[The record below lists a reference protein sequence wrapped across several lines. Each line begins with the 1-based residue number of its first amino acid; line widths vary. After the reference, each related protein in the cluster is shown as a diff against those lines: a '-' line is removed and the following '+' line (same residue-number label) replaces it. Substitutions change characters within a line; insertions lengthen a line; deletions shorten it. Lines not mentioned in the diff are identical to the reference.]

1 MSKIS
6 RGLLY
11 LAFVLIFNFNQSFH
25 AFAAGNEHS
34 IKTEIFKFNPKI
46 KKIEY
51 SSDKVL
57 DFLNMK
63 FISVTTDQPEYWPD
77 EDVYLK
83 IIMPMAPSREVKI
96 TFQKKDSISKELGK
110 FKLDDGG
117 ILVQKIM
124 SGTES
129 RLEPGEYTVIVERT
143 DKNIQDFTTFSV
155 IEGSLS
161 SVSFAYEFKQMTD
174 FDALKDVRGGW
185 FLGNAGGAGMRW
197 GNMLF
202 VKNQLREFNE
212 PFSGKATVKTR
223 CYLPGCNGCEAG
235 PPEDIDISNGSLEVG
250 LDIRSHSG
258 PFEIEMTTPKGSV
271 RHMFQKSGH
280 IERQSTK
287 LTHNMTNNFFAT
299 LAPYEG
305 TSQVYGRD
313 VFIEKSMN
321 KNENDAFELTSP
333 VCDESN
339 KIEILAR
346 KDVVNARAMVF
357 YFGDDCELKTREI
370 VLSKK
375 IKKGKKI
382 ELECFPPYSFVALAG
397 CAADRLDCFES
408 WAIVFAQSRISVEIT
423 APETGMPLSSIDIDL
438 KCTDMRSGRGMPC
451 RGILEVFD
459 NRVESKSP
467 KEPLVSAIGDSYRSL
482 SDYTSNWVDLTGYG
496 DGYNISNNLNIE
508 RNNTDINKSGRGIFS
523 DVPKNHWSYKAIDKF
538 LHKSSSAYYDT
549 QKLKKG
555 KLMTRYEMAL
565 AITRLINN
573 KSGGADLN
581 ILQKLAVEFAN
592 ELTLLGVNVHTLEE
606 EVKTGNVVDALK
618 SDVEMLK
625 KGGIGK
631 FKISLE
637 DRIRFEENN
646 KNLNAGSSN
655 IGNSRFVNRLRMN
668 IKGQLDDNV
677 STHISLKDSTVHGRG
692 ARKSV
697 VSGTGA
703 AYSTNRDLYLGYVD
717 IKNSGDGKIADSAKQ
732 GSHTLTVGKAFVMD
746 DKTGGVAANNN
757 YRGSSFNV
765 DHEWKAVSAGAY
777 YMERNSNAAN
787 SDLTMGKFDTRINGR
802 RNADTQNSDK
812 RNFEARNSEKNNDD
826 MLPEMIRTG
835 EKKVVYCGAVVTDK
849 NGRARLSVQL
859 PPQMG
864 RCKIRFVALDK
875 FDYLEKNKDIDVNKD
890 IYVET
895 SVPAFIIPG
904 SHIIAKAH
912 VAGRPGEKKNL
923 KLSGAC
929 LEKEVSIEMPEGKKD
944 FEFELVG
951 KNYGALHMEIFDNS
965 GKLIDR
971 RDVNIKNSASANIT
985 YSNIVISNGSPINFK
1000 KGENVQIYSNPGTM
1014 LRGLVRNIVTTMYS
1028 WFAHAEAI
1036 TAQAAI
1042 RATLLRAIDE
1052 KIIDD
1057 DGMRDI
1063 LKSGLVKSIRDFTE
1077 KFYDEKSGLVHPYPD
1092 VPVDITWT
1100 IWSAKNLISVVNS
1113 LKGSER
1119 LKNEFSDVILA
1130 TSAMAEKMIS
1140 ELLRRGVSI
1149 HELGMFD
1156 PKTGEDVIPVEID
1169 GKVVYQALIDD
1180 AAIRWFVD
1188 KIIPELDLPNS
1199 KGTKNVL
1206 TAFNKCY
1213 DKYRFM
1219 RAFERTGPLYYI
1231 LVNLKP
1237 LFIRNDKNFAPLFA
1251 VVARGLI
1258 NTSEPGLIQGPALL
1272 GGVYSSPQTAVKFI
1286 ELLILMAGEKKI
1298 RTDATVEVFKNG
1310 GIKET
1315 IQLSDSPLTFE
1326 ATDGGLT
1333 VKAPEFSAMR
1343 SDEIAEVDLFGH
1355 LEKPAFFKAEFD
1367 RDQMNI
1373 GDEGIFNIQL
1383 EKGKDPS
1390 EYYAIIAV
1398 PSTLSIRQTDD
1409 LLSDYKGQ
1417 LLYGQKSSGGA
1428 GMQLLTAP
1436 FRGSSTMTLHVEG
1449 ARKGE
1454 SVGFVTVRHIF
1465 NPEVIATV
1473 KTVKVTVK

>member
-11 LAFVLIFNFNQSFH
+11 LAFVLIFNFNQSFY

-57 DFLNMK
+57 GFLNLK

-77 EDVYLK
+77 EDVFLK

-185 FLGNAGGAGMRW
+185 FLGNPGGAGMRW
-197 GNMLF
+197 GNGLF
-202 VKNQLREFNE
+202 VKNQVREFNE
-212 PFSGKATVKTR
+212 PFSGKAAVKTR

-235 PPEDIDISNGSLEVG
+235 PSQDIDIRNGLLEVD
-250 LDIRSHSG
+250 LDIGGHSG
-258 PFEIEMTTPKGSV
+258 PFEIEVTTPKGSV
-271 RHMFQKSGH
+271 RHLFQKSGH

-287 LTHNMTNNFFAT
+287 LTHNMTNDFNAT

-305 TSQVYGRD
+305 TSQIYGRD
-313 VFIEKSMN
+313 VFIEKGRN

-346 KDVVNARAMVF
+346 KDVVNARAVIF

-370 VLSKK
+370 VLSKR
-375 IKKGKKI
+375 IKKGEKI
-382 ELECFPPYSFVALAG
+382 ELECFPPYCFVALAG

-408 WAIVFAQSRISVEIT
+408 WAIVFAPSRISVEIT
-423 APETGMPLSSIDIDL
+423 TPETGMPLSSIDIDL

-467 KEPLVSAIGDSYRSL
+467 KEPLVSAIGDSYRGL
-482 SDYTSNWVDLTGYG
+482 SNYTSNWVDLTGYG
-496 DGYNISNNLNIE
+496 G
-508 RNNTDINKSGRGIFS
+508 NKS
-523 DVPKNHWSYKAIDKF
+523 D
-538 LHKSSSAYYDT
+538 
-549 QKLKKG
+549 
-555 KLMTRYEMAL
+555 
-565 AITRLINN
+565 
-573 KSGGADLN
+573 
-581 ILQKLAVEFAN
+581 
-592 ELTLLGVNVHTLEE
+592 
-606 EVKTGNVVDALK
+606 
-618 SDVEMLK
+618 
-625 KGGIGK
+625 
-631 FKISLE
+631 
-637 DRIRFEENN
+637 
-646 KNLNAGSSN
+646 
-655 IGNSRFVNRLRMN
+655 NSRFIKRLRMN

-677 STHISLKDSTVHGRG
+677 STHISLKDSTVHGQ
-692 ARKSV
+692 AVQNNSV
-697 VSGTGA
+697 TGA
-703 AYSTNRDLYLGYVD
+703 GSYKGSAAGTNRDLYLGYVD
-717 IKNSGDGKIADSAKQ
+717 IKNFGGGKLADSVKQ
-732 GSHTLTVGKAFVMD
+732 GRYTITVGKGYTLD
-746 DKTGGVAANNN
+746 DEADGTAANNN
-757 YRGSSFNV
+757 YRGSNSDI
-765 DHEWKAVSAGAY
+765 DHKWKNVSAGAY
-777 YMERNSNAAN
+777 YMETNSVTE
-787 SDLTMGKFDTRINGR
+787 DR
-802 RNADTQNSDK
+802 
-812 RNFEARNSEKNNDD
+812 
-826 MLPEMIRTG
+826 LPDVIREG

-849 NGRARLSVQL
+849 NGRARVSVQL

-912 VAGRPGEKKNL
+912 VAGRPGEKMTL

-965 GKLIDR
+965 GKLVDR
-971 RDVNIKNSASANIT
+971 HDVNIKNSASANVT
-985 YSNIVISNGSPINFK
+985 YSNIIISNGSPINLK

-1014 LRGLVRNIVTTMYS
+1014 LRGLVRSIVTTMYS

-1052 KIIDD
+1052 KIIGD

-1063 LKSGLVKSIRDFTE
+1063 LKSGLVKSIRDFSE
-1077 KFYDEKSGLVHPYPD
+1077 KFFDEKTGLVHPYPD

-1169 GKVVYQALIDD
+1169 GKVVYKALIDD
-1180 AAIRWFVD
+1180 AVVRWFVD
-1188 KIIPELDLPNS
+1188 KIIPELDLPNL

-1213 DKYRFM
+1213 DKYRFL

-1298 RTDATVEVFKNG
+1298 RTDATVEVIKNG

-1326 ATDGGLT
+1326 APDGGMS

-1343 SDEIAEVDLFGH
+1343 SDEIAEVNIFGH

-1417 LLYGQKSSGGA
+1417 LLYGQRSSGGA

-1473 KTVKVTVK
+1473 KTVKVKVK